1 MSNRNI
7 LQALQSAGAAGGAT
21 LDVDNVFNTQLYT
34 GDASVATQTFNT
46 SLDMQNEGGMIWFK
60 SRSSSQAARI
70 IDTERGTNA
79 SLIPTSTNGS
89 GGLGANGLT
98 FLDDGFSLG
107 WTGGDL
113 DAANDYVAWSF
124 RKAPKFFDVVTYSG
138 NSQTSQTI
146 AHSLGSAPGMMIIKR
161 TDGSGYW
168 WVYHKSIGADYFMR
182 LSATN
187 AREDYAGAFNDTE
200 PTATHFT
207 VGSDS
212 EINYSGRSYVA
223 YLFADNN
230 NDGEFG
236 PDSDADI
243 IKCGSYTGNNSAD
256 GPTVNLGFEPQW
268 LMIKNRSST
277 GNWGIFDNMRG
288 VVTGDNDNILFPDL
302 TQAEGTTLNSLE
314 FTSTGFKLTRNNAFE
329 NSNGDVYIY
338 MAIRRGSL
346 NTPEDATKVFAI
358 SQQLNTSGGTP
369 SYNSGFPV
377 DMAINKFTTGTDAGL
392 SDRLRGA
399 KDLLPSNTIAEYANS
414 VKTFDYMDG
423 YYNPGAGANSNYYS
437 WMWKRAPGYF
447 DVVCYTGTG
456 SNTTVAH
463 NLGVAPEMMWVKIR
477 NGSYDWHVQNKDIQ
491 ANQVLNLNSTASVS
505 GGFWNTTRPTSTVFT
520 LGSDFE
526 TNRSGYTYIAYLFA
540 TVAGVSK
547 VGSVT
552 HSGSSTDVD
561 CGFASG
567 ARFVL
572 LKRTD
577 STGSWVFFDSVRGIV
592 AGNDPYLKLNSTAA
606 QVTTLDQLDP
616 LSSGFQITGDF
627 NDGDYIFYAIA

>member
-437 WMWKRAPGYF
+437 WMWKRARGYL

-606 QVTTLDQLDP
+606 QVTSYDHIDP

>member
-606 QVTTLDQLDP
+606 QVTSYDHIDP